1 VHVFIPTDYPDKSSG
16 NLIEN
21 IADIGTENF
30 FEVVPTTVA
39 AVPDV
44 MNYPV
49 DKRNCL
55 FQVEQ
60 LTQFGVY
67 SQSDCFVDCRI
78 KSMMTLCE
86 CIPFTIPLSDDR
98 TVCTL
103 RDLPCLDKYKSACPL
118 L

>member
-49 DKRNCL
+49 DKVN
-55 FQVEQ
+55 
-60 LTQFGVY
+60 
-67 SQSDCFVDCRI
+67 
-78 KSMMTLCE
+78 
-86 CIPFTIPLSDDR
+86 
-98 TVCTL
+98 
-103 RDLPCLDKYKSACPL
+103 
-118 L
+118 